1 MCPRPIHRK
10 THDRRF
16 ESKQQNAA
24 CGQGE
29 RIKQTVPADLNIET
43 SQRPYQTI
51 LEQEITE
58 GLRELQRPSAGLFIS
73 GLSAGLDVS
82 FSLFLIAV
90 ILSLVRGQFSSAV
103 SEIFSGAMY
112 SVGFMLVILGRS
124 ELFTEH
130 TTRAVYPV
138 LHGRSSVRSLLRLW
152 GVIYVANLLG
162 TAIFAR
168 ILTVVG
174 PALGVVQPVVLGEVA
189 MRVVR
194 HPWWVIV
201 LSGLLAGWLMGLVSW
216 LVSAAKDTIS
226 QVVFVGIITWSI
238 GIAHLHH
245 AIVGSVE
252 VLAGI
257 FAHQGLG
264 FGDYLNCLWWT
275 TLGNAAGGV
284 VFVAL
289 FKYSHV
295 IRRAAEPEKV
305 DLSEPSSTIITDVNS

>member
-1 MCPRPIHRK
+1 MP
-10 THDRRF
+10 T
-16 ESKQQNAA
+16 
-24 CGQGE
+24 
-29 RIKQTVPADLNIET
+29 DLET

-58 GLRELQRPSAGLFIS
+58 GLRELERPSAGLFIS

-90 ILSLVRGQFSSAV
+90 ILTLVRGQFGPAV
-103 SEIFSGAMY
+103 SEMFSAAMY

-138 LHGRSSVRSLLRLW
+138 LHGRASVRSLLRLW
-152 GVIYVANLLG
+152 AVIYVSNLIG

-168 ILTVVG
+168 ILTVIG
-174 PALGVVQPVVLGEVA
+174 PALGVIQAPVLGEIA
-189 MRVVR
+189 TRVVR

-216 LVSAAKDTIS
+216 LVSAARDTIS
-226 QVVFVGIITWSI
+226 QVVFVGVITWAI

-252 VLAGI
+252 VLAAI
-257 FAHQGLG
+257 FARQGFTL
-264 FGDYLNCLWWT
+264 GDYFRSLLWT

-305 DLSEPSSTIITDVNS
+305 DLSEPPSTIITDLSE